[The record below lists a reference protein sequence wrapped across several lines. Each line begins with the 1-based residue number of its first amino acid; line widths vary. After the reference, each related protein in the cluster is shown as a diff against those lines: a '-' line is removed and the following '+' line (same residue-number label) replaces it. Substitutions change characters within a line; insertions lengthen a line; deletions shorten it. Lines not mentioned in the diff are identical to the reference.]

1 MINWK
6 VRFRNKRFIL
16 ALASAL
22 LLVVQVVAKV
32 FGIQINV
39 SALNENSV
47 ELINAVCGVLTILG
61 VVTDPTTEGLGDSER
76 ALGYEKPAGGK

>member
-32 FGIQINV
+32 FGIQ
-39 SALNENSV
+39 LN
-47 ELINAVCGVLTILG
+47 INA
-61 VVTDPTTEGLGDSER
+61 
-76 ALGYEKPAGGK
+76 